1 MDRSK
6 WEYKKLGEVATFIN
20 GDRGVNYPSQTDFV
34 EVGIP
39 FVNAGH
45 LTNNKIDFSSMNY
58 IKREKYD
65 KLGSGKIRKGDI
77 LFCLRGSLGKKAI
90 VDNLEEGAIASSLVI
105 IRPSKIDTNFLS
117 YYLESPS
124 IKREILRSN
133 NGSSQPNLS
142 AKSVS
147 QFVVTVPQIADQ
159 KRIVAELD
167 CLNEM
172 IAVKQ
177 EQLKEFDKLA
187 QSIFY
192 DMFGDPLENAHGWH
206 CDILANLVSEDC
218 SISYGIVQP
227 GDDVEDGVPVVRP
240 VDLTSSVVYRKG
252 LKVVDKAISDSY
264 KRTILNGNEL
274 LFCVRGTTGIMSFAS
289 EELKG
294 CNVTRGITPLSFSE
308 KVDRTYIYYL
318 LATPYLQSIIAE
330 KTNGIALKQI
340 NMRDVR
346 QLPILLPPLSLQ
358 QQFAEKISAIEAQK
372 ELVKQSIA
380 ETQQLFNSKM
390 DYYFND

>member
-58 IKREKYD
+58 ITREKFD
-65 KLGSGKIRKGDI
+65 KLGSGKIKKGDI

-90 VDNLEEGAIASSLVI
+90 ADNLEEGAIASSLVI
-105 IRPSKIDTNFLS
+105 IRPSKLNTNFLS

-147 QFVVTVPQIADQ
+147 QFVVAFPSIEDQ
-159 KRIVAELD
+159 QRIVAELE

-172 IAVKQ
+172 IALKQ

-187 QSIFY
+187 QSILY
-192 DMFGDPLENAHGWH
+192 DMFGDPITNEKGWDKVLMKQVIKVVGGYAFKSELFKDKGIPVLRIGNINTGEFRPINMVYWKEDDKLSRYAMYPGDLVVSLTGTVGKDDYGNVCILDNSYDKYYLNQRNAKLEILGNVEKLYLSRLLKIDEVKAKLTGTSRGVRQANISNR
-206 CDILANLVSEDC
+206 DIENLV
-218 SISYGIVQP
+218 IP
-227 GDDVEDGVPVVRP
+227 
-240 VDLTSSVVYRKG
+240 
-252 LKVVDKAISDSY
+252 
-264 KRTILNGNEL
+264 
-274 LFCVRGTTGIMSFAS
+274 
-289 EELKG
+289 
-294 CNVTRGITPLSFSE
+294 
-308 KVDRTYIYYL
+308 
-318 LATPYLQSIIAE
+318 
-330 KTNGIALKQI
+330 
-340 NMRDVR
+340 
-346 QLPILLPPLSLQ
+346 LPPLALQ
-358 QQFAEKISAIEAQK
+358 QQFAEKIQAIEAQK

-380 ETQQLFNSKM
+380 ETQSLLDYTM
-390 DYYFND
+390 DYYFNK

>member
-6 WEYKKLGEVATFIN
+6 WEYKKLGDICDKGSSNIA
-20 GDRGVNYPSQTDFV
+20 Q
-34 EVGIP
+34 
-39 FVNAGH
+39 
-45 LTNNKIDFSSMNY
+45 NKIEDNTGDYALYGASGYVKGIDFYHQEQPYIGVVKDGSGVGRVNKYPAKSSLLGTMQY
-58 IKREKYD
+58 IFPKECCDLGYLLYVLQGLHLEKY
-65 KLGSGKIRKGDI
+65 KTGA
-77 LFCLRGSLGKKAI
+77 AI
-90 VDNLEEGAIASSLVI
+90 PHIYFKDYCKCEVPF
-105 IRPSKIDTNFLS
+105 PS
-117 YYLESPS
+117 
-124 IKREILRSN
+124 
-133 NGSSQPNLS
+133 
-142 AKSVS
+142 
-147 QFVVTVPQIADQ
+147 IADQ
-159 KRIVAELD
+159 QRIVAELD

-192 DMFGDPLENAHGWH
+192 DMFGDPLENTHGWC

-240 VDLTSSVVYRKG
+240 VDLTSSIVYRKG

-264 KRTILNGNEL
+264 KRTILKGNEL

-308 KVDRTYIYYL
+308 KVDRIYVYYL

-346 QLPILLPPLSLQ
+346 LLPILLPPLSLQ

-380 ETQQLFNSKM
+380 ETQHLLDYTM
-390 DYYFND
+390 DKYFG

>member
-6 WEYKKLGEVATFIN
+6 WEYKKLGEVAKFIN
-20 GDRGVNYPSQTDFV
+20 GDRGVNYPSQSDFV
-34 EVGIP
+34 EFGVP

-45 LTNNKIDFSSMNY
+45 LKNNAIDFSSMNY
-58 IKREKYD
+58 IAREKFD
-65 KLGSGKIRKGDI
+65 KLGSGKIQKGDL

-90 VDNLEEGAIASSLVI
+90 VDSIEEGAIASSLVI
-105 IRPSKIDTNFLS
+105 LRPSAINTRFLS
-117 YYLESPS
+117 YYLDSS
-124 IKREILRSN
+124 SVNCEIERSN

-142 AKSVS
+142 ARSVS
-147 QFVVTVPQIADQ
+147 QFLIPIPDEIDQ
-159 KRIVAELD
+159 QRIVAELD

-172 IAVKQ
+172 IALKQ

-192 DMFGDPLENAHGWH
+192 DMFGDPMDNVHEWGISILE
-206 CDILANLVSEDC
+206 DVVSDSC

-227 GDDVEDGVPVVRP
+227 GEDVENGVPVVRP
-240 VDLTSSVVYRKG
+240 VDLVNQVVYKDG
-252 LKVVDKAISDSY
+252 LKIVDKAISDSY
-264 KRTILNGNEL
+264 KRTILKGDEL
-274 LFCVRGTTGIMSFAS
+274 LFCVRGTTGIISFAS

-294 CNVTRGITPLSFSE
+294 CNVTRGITPLEFGE
-308 KVDRTYIYYL
+308 RINKYYAYYL
-318 LATPYLQSIIAE
+318 LKTPYLQSLIAE

-346 QLPILLPPLSLQ
+346 LLPIMCPPLALQ
-358 QQFAEKISAIEAQK
+358 QQFAEKIQAIESQK

-380 ETQQLFNSKM
+380 ETQQLLKSRM
-390 DYYFND
+390 DYYFD

>member
-6 WEYKKLGEVATFIN
+6 WEYKKLGEVSTM
-20 GDRGVNYPSQTDFV
+20 
-34 EVGIP
+34 
-39 FVNAGH
+39 
-45 LTNNKIDFSSMNY
+45 FSGFTPKS
-58 IKREKYD
+58 
-65 KLGSGKIRKGDI
+65 
-77 LFCLRGSLGKKAI
+77 
-90 VDNLEEGAIASSLVI
+90 EE
-105 IRPSKIDTNFLS
+105 
-117 YYLESPS
+117 
-124 IKREILRSN
+124 LRSN
-133 NGSSQPNLS
+133 GKYPYFKVADMNTVGNERELRYTISYIEDSRKYFKKNTIVFPKNGAAIATNKKRILAFDSIVDLNTAGIYADDSILS
-142 AKSVS
+142 CLYLYYFLQNIDFKEITRGGA
-147 QFVVTVPQIADQ
+147 VPTLDLKELRNRIINIPPISDQ
-159 KRIVAELD
+159 QRIVAELD

-192 DMFGDPLENAHGWH
+192 DMFGDPMENSHGWKSE
-206 CDILANLVSEDC
+206 ILANIVSEDC

-227 GDDVEDGVPVVRP
+227 GEDVEDGVPVVRP
-240 VDLTSSVVYRKG
+240 VDLTSTIVYRNG

-264 KRTILNGNEL
+264 RRTILKGNEI

-308 KVDRTYIYYL
+308 KVDKTYIYYL
-318 LATPYLQSIIAE
+318 LMTPYLQSIIAE

-346 QLPILLPPLSLQ
+346 LLPILLPPLALQ
-358 QQFAEKISAIEAQK
+358 QQFADKISAIEAQK

-380 ETQQLFNSKM
+380 ETQALLSYTM
-390 DYYFND
+390 DKYFG